1 MRRVV
6 VTGMGIVSSIGNN
19 VQEVL
24 ESLRTAKSG
33 IVFAEEYAKHG
44 FRSQVHGAPTLDP
57 STLVDRRAMRFH
69 GGGTAWNHV
78 AMDQAIADAGL
89 DTDLISNERTGIIM
103 GSGGSSTRTIVEAAE
118 KTIEIRLEQEGRSVC
133 RAEGHVFDRFG
144 DACHLVQDQGRQL
157 FHLLGLRDL
166 KPLRRQRL

>member
-1 MRRVV
+1 M
-6 VTGMGIVSSIGNN
+6 
-19 VQEVL
+19 L
-24 ESLRTAKSG
+24 ESLRAAKSG

-89 DTDLISNERTGIIM
+89 DADPHF
-103 GSGGSSTRTIVEAAE
+103 
-118 KTIEIRLEQEGRSVC
+118 Q
-133 RAEGHVFDRFG
+133 
-144 DACHLVQDQGRQL
+144 
-157 FHLLGLRDL
+157 
-166 KPLRRQRL
+166 